1 MPTLFR
7 KPLAALLAAPL
18 LLMATAVGADTPTPA
33 PTSTAASVASEW
45 RQHGLNAAE
54 TRFSPLNAIDA
65 SNVARLGLA
74 WHFRFDRPRGVE
86 ATPIMVDGSLYVS
99 GPWGVVYALDAR
111 SGKLK
116 WQHDPQVPAGKGMHA
131 CCDVVNRG
139 VAVDGERVFVATI
152 DGRLQALNRDDGREL
167 WSTRTFDPA
176 APYTITGAPRVVRDM
191 VVIGNGGAEYGV
203 RGFVSAYDVATG
215 ALRWRFYTVPGN
227 PADGADGAASDRP
240 LQELALPTW
249 SGEWWRYGGGGT
261 VWDSMAWDPE
271 LDLLYFGVG
280 NGSPHDRDLRSPD
293 GGDNLF
299 LSSIVAVRPSTGEY
313 VWHYQT
319 TPGDSWDY
327 TATQQMILTE
337 LEIDGRTRKVLMQA
351 PKNGFFYV
359 LDRATGEL
367 LSADKYVTTNW
378 ASHVELAT
386 GRPVETEGARYPVGS
401 PFLLQP
407 SQIGG
412 HNWQPMAFNPATG
425 LVYIPA
431 QESSSFM
438 MKDANFRYEAERWN
452 TGLVTPPLPPGPAML
467 AQARKFMQGHLLAW
481 DPVRRVAAWRVP
493 HAGPWNGGVLA
504 SAGGLV
510 FQGVGGEGLVAFD
523 ARDGKRLWQSDTWL
537 DILGGPISYEL
548 DGEQYVA
555 AAAGFGSSL
564 HITSSVLLP
573 RTGAPVPGGLF
584 VWKLG
589 ASAPMPTAEHRP
601 YLAPPPDHGS
611 AAQVELGGMLYA
623 HYCMHCHGAGAV
635 AGGGMPDL
643 RYSPY
648 LAAAEAF
655 RRPPLDGVLATR
667 GMPAFSDS
675 LQAAEVDAIRAYVI
689 RMAHSFAPQADAPEA
704 AAQ

>member
-1 MPTLFR
+1 MHTLFR
-7 KPLAALLAAPL
+7 QPLAALLAAPL
-18 LLMATAVGADTPTPA
+18 LLMAAAVGADTQI
-33 PTSTAASVASEW
+33 PTSAPASAASEW

-54 TRFSPLNAIDA
+54 TRFSPLSAIDA
-65 SNVARLGLA
+65 SNVAGLGLA

-139 VAVDGERVFVATI
+139 VAVDGERVLVATI

-319 TPGDSWDY
+319 
-327 TATQQMILTE
+327 
-337 LEIDGRTRKVLMQA
+337 R
-351 PKNGFFYV
+351 
-359 LDRATGEL
+359 RATAG
-367 LSADKYVTTNW
+367 T
-378 ASHVELAT
+378 
-386 GRPVETEGARYPVGS
+386 
-401 PFLLQP
+401 
-407 SQIGG
+407 
-412 HNWQPMAFNPATG
+412 
-425 LVYIPA
+425 
-431 QESSSFM
+431 
-438 MKDANFRYEAERWN
+438 
-452 TGLVTPPLPPGPAML
+452 TPPP
-467 AQARKFMQGHLLAW
+467 
-481 DPVRRVAAWRVP
+481 
-493 HAGPWNGGVLA
+493 
-504 SAGGLV
+504 S
-510 FQGVGGEGLVAFD
+510 
-523 ARDGKRLWQSDTWL
+523 
-537 DILGGPISYEL
+537 
-548 DGEQYVA
+548 
-555 AAAGFGSSL
+555 
-564 HITSSVLLP
+564 TSS
-573 RTGAPVPGGLF
+573 
-584 VWKLG
+584 W
-589 ASAPMPTAEHRP
+589 PT
-601 YLAPPPDHGS
+601 
-611 AAQVELGGMLYA
+611 
-623 HYCMHCHGAGAV
+623 
-635 AGGGMPDL
+635 
-643 RYSPY
+643 
-648 LAAAEAF
+648 
-655 RRPPLDGVLATR
+655 
-667 GMPAFSDS
+667 
-675 LQAAEVDAIRAYVI
+675 
-689 RMAHSFAPQADAPEA
+689 
-704 AAQ
+704 